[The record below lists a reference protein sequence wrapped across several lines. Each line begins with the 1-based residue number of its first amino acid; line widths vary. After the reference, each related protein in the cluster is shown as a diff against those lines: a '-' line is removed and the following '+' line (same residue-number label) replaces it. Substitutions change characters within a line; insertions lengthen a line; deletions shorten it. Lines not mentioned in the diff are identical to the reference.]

1 MQAKRRRKARKDIH
15 WHEGIPF
22 ASSALPTSLAMQLRT
37 IVSEGEGL
45 GLKNHKAVT
54 TGFDLW
60 LGALCSVGHQLQ
72 GHRGVEE

>member
-1 MQAKRRRKARKDIH
+1 MQAKRRRKARKEIH

-45 GLKNHKAVT
+45 GLKT
-54 TGFDLW
+54 TRPSQRGLIFGW
-60 LGALCSVGHQLQ
+60 GRCARWGHQLQ